1 MTTTKGPLTDSPTP
15 VLRRTLSTWGAI
27 SLSIAAMG
35 ASLAVNI
42 NPQGAGATVGRAV
55 PLTFILATVGVVL
68 VAYGFARVC
77 SRLSHAG
84 SVFGLTGVTI
94 GPRAGVV
101 AGWSLLGAY
110 FAFTITTSMTAGIFG
125 ASFLQAIGLW
135 HTTPTIA
142 PWLIALGSVAVCL
155 AMAISPVKRSMRT
168 LLWVEVLTASL
179 IVLIGIVV
187 FIRVASGH
195 APHHQPFTLNMF
207 TVPPGVGTST
217 LFLGIVF
224 GFLSFAGFEAAATLG
239 EEATD
244 PRRAIPRAIFGVALF
259 GGIFYTIGTAI
270 EMLGF
275 GTTTKGV
282 AAFASSS
289 SLFGTLGTEY
299 VTPAVGDIVT
309 LGTTIAAI
317 GCCLATLV
325 AAARLLFAMSRGGV
339 GDRRLSRVSEKS
351 GVPAVA
357 AAAISAAACAVIIL
371 ILVAGTSVA
380 FNLFAWSGTVGT
392 LVLLV
397 AYGIFT
403 AGAWYYLCV
412 RGPRHGQPANR
423 LDFII
428 PVLGLVVLGY
438 TLYRNVLPWPSTTA
452 GRVIAVLAM
461 VWVAAAIAVIIA
473 APRQAARIGDQLAHD
488 EGLVFSS
495 GKSAQTAAGIEMDDP
510 PARPAGPDASPD
522 RRRLVLP
529 RTQSHPPGKR
539 DPLARCHARAR
550 REYIPADRQAT

>member
-1 MTTTKGPLTDSPTP
+1 MTATRGPSTDTQAPA
-15 VLRRTLSTWGAI
+15 LRRTLTTWGAI

-55 PLTFILATVGVVL
+55 PLTFILATIGVVL

-77 SRLSHAG
+77 GRLSHAG

-101 AGWSLLGAY
+101 AGWALLGAY
-110 FAFTITTSMTAGIFG
+110 FSFTITTSMTAGIFG
-125 ASFLQAIGLW
+125 ANFLQAIGLW
-135 HTTPTIA
+135 NTTPTIA
-142 PWLIALGSVAVCL
+142 PWLIALASVAVCL
-155 AMAISPVKRSMRT
+155 VLAISPVKRSMRT

-179 IVLIGIVV
+179 IVIIGIVV
-187 FIRVASGH
+187 FVRVAAGH
-195 APHHQPFTLNMF
+195 APQHQPFTLNMF

-239 EEATD
+239 EEAAN

-259 GGIFYTIGTAI
+259 GVVFYTIGTAI

-289 SLFGTLGTEY
+289 SLFGTLGSEY

-339 GDRRLSRVSEKS
+339 GASRLSQVSAKS

-357 AAAISAAACAVIIL
+357 AAAIAVAAAAVILL
-371 ILVAGTSVA
+371 ILAVGTSVA

-423 LDFII
+423 LDFVV
-428 PVLGLVVLGY
+428 PVLGLLVLGY
-438 TLYRNVLPWPSTTA
+438 TLYRNVLPWPATTA
-452 GRVIAVLAM
+452 GRVIVILAAI
-461 VWVAAAIAVIIA
+461 WLAAAIAAIVT
-473 APRQAARIGDQLAHD
+473 APRWAARIGDQLSHD
-488 EGLVFSS
+488 EGLVFST
-495 GKSAQTAAGIEMDDP
+495 GKIAQTVAEIELDDP
-510 PARPAGPDASPD
+510 QSRPA
-522 RRRLVLP
+522 
-529 RTQSHPPGKR
+529 
-539 DPLARCHARAR
+539 
-550 REYIPADRQAT
+550 

>member
-1 MTTTKGPLTDSPTP
+1 
-15 VLRRTLSTWGAI
+15 
-27 SLSIAAMG
+27 MG

-55 PLTFILATVGVVL
+55 PLTFILATVGVLL

-77 SRLSHAG
+77 GRLSHAG

-94 GPRAGVV
+94 GPRAGVI

-125 ASFLQAIGLW
+125 ANFLQAIGLW
-135 HTTPTIA
+135 SKTPTIA

-155 AMAISPVKRSMRT
+155 VLAISPVKRSMRT
-168 LLWVEVLTASL
+168 LLWVEVLTATL

-187 FIRVASGH
+187 VVRVASGH
-195 APHHQPFTLNMF
+195 APSHQPFTLNMF

-239 EEATD
+239 EEAAD

-259 GGIFYTIGTAI
+259 GGVFYTIGTAV

-282 AAFASSS
+282 ADFAASS
-289 SLFGTLGTEY
+289 SLFGTLGQEY

-339 GDRRLSRVSEKS
+339 GDRRLSRLSEKS

-357 AAAISAAACAVIIL
+357 AAAIAVAAVATILIIL
-371 ILVAGTSVA
+371 AAGTSVA

-397 AYGIFT
+397 AYAIFT

-412 RGPRHGQPANR
+412 RGPRQGHRAAR
-423 LDFII
+423 LDFIV
-428 PVLGLVVLGY
+428 PVLGLIVLGY
-438 TLYRNVLPWPSTTA
+438 TLYRNVLPWPATTA
-452 GRVIAVLAM
+452 GRVIAIMAIIWVLVAIAAI
-461 VWVAAAIAVIIA
+461 VAA
-473 APRQAARIGDQLAHD
+473 PGRAARIGDRLAHD
-488 EGLVFSS
+488 EGLVLST
-495 GKSAQTAAGIEMDDP
+495 GKIAQTAAEIEMGGTAD
-510 PARPAGPDASPD
+510 AG
-522 RRRLVLP
+522 
-529 RTQSHPPGKR
+529 
-539 DPLARCHARAR
+539 
-550 REYIPADRQAT
+550 EYR

>member
-1 MTTTKGPLTDSPTP
+1 MTATRGPSTDSQAPA
-15 VLRRTLSTWGAI
+15 LRRTLTTWGAI

-55 PLTFILATVGVVL
+55 PLTFILATIGVVL

-77 SRLSHAG
+77 GRLSHAG

-101 AGWSLLGAY
+101 AGWALLGAY

-125 ASFLQAIGLW
+125 ANFLQAIGLW
-135 HTTPTIA
+135 STTPTIA
-142 PWLIALGSVAVCL
+142 PWLIALASVAVCL
-155 AMAISPVKRSMRT
+155 VLAISPVKRSMRT

-187 FIRVASGH
+187 FVRVASGH
-195 APHHQPFTLNMF
+195 APQHQPFTLNMF

-239 EEATD
+239 EEAAN

-259 GGIFYTIGTAI
+259 GGVFYTIGTAI

-282 AAFASSS
+282 AAFAGSS
-289 SLFGTLGTEY
+289 SLFGTLGSEY

-339 GDRRLSRVSEKS
+339 GDRRLSRVSAKS

-357 AAAISAAACAVIIL
+357 AAAIAVAAAAVILL
-371 ILVAGTSVA
+371 ILAVGTSVA

-423 LDFII
+423 LDFVV
-428 PVLGLVVLGY
+428 PVLGLLVLGY
-438 TLYRNVLPWPSTTA
+438 TLYRNVLPWPSTTS
-452 GRVIAVLAM
+452 GRVIAILALI
-461 VWVAAAIAVIIA
+461 WVAAAVATILA
-473 APRQAARIGDQLAHD
+473 APRWAGRIGDRLSHD
-488 EGLVFSS
+488 EGLVFST
-495 GKSAQTAAGIEMDDP
+495 GKIAQTVAEIEMDDP
-510 PARPAGPDASPD
+510 HSRPA
-522 RRRLVLP
+522 
-529 RTQSHPPGKR
+529 
-539 DPLARCHARAR
+539 
-550 REYIPADRQAT
+550 

>member
-1 MTTTKGPLTDSPTP
+1 
-15 VLRRTLSTWGAI
+15 
-27 SLSIAAMG
+27 
-35 ASLAVNI
+35 
-42 NPQGAGATVGRAV
+42 
-55 PLTFILATVGVVL
+55 
-68 VAYGFARVC
+68 
-77 SRLSHAG
+77 
-84 SVFGLTGVTI
+84 
-94 GPRAGVV
+94 
-101 AGWSLLGAY
+101 
-110 FAFTITTSMTAGIFG
+110 
-125 ASFLQAIGLW
+125 
-135 HTTPTIA
+135 
-142 PWLIALGSVAVCL
+142 
-155 AMAISPVKRSMRT
+155 
-168 LLWVEVLTASL
+168 
-179 IVLIGIVV
+179 
-187 FIRVASGH
+187 
-195 APHHQPFTLNMF
+195 MF

-239 EEATD
+239 EEAAN

-259 GGIFYTIGTAI
+259 GGVFYTIGTAI

-289 SLFGTLGTEY
+289 SLFGTLGSEY

-339 GDRRLSRVSEKS
+339 GDRRLSRVSAKS

-357 AAAISAAACAVIIL
+357 AAAIAVAAAAVILL
-371 ILVAGTSVA
+371 ILAVGTSVA

-423 LDFII
+423 LDFVV
-428 PVLGLVVLGY
+428 PVLGLLVLGY
-438 TLYRNVLPWPSTTA
+438 TLYRNVLPWPSTTS
-452 GRVIAVLAM
+452 GRVIAILAAHLGGRRHRRPSSPRPGGPGESVTGYPTM
-461 VWVAAAIAVIIA
+461 KAWSS
-473 APRQAARIGDQLAHD
+473 APGRSRRRWP
-488 EGLVFSS
+488 
-495 GKSAQTAAGIEMDDP
+495 KSRWTTP
-510 PARPAGPDASPD
+510 LPAGLS
-522 RRRLVLP
+522 
-529 RTQSHPPGKR
+529 
-539 DPLARCHARAR
+539 RCRYESTTHG
-550 REYIPADRQAT
+550 PTTG

>member
-1 MTTTKGPLTDSPTP
+1 MTATKGPATGSPAP
-15 VLRRTLSTWGAI
+15 VLRRTLTTWGAI

-55 PLTFILATVGVVL
+55 PLTFILATIGVVL

-77 SRLSHAG
+77 GRLSHAG

-125 ASFLQAIGLW
+125 ANFLQAIGLW
-135 HTTPTIA
+135 QTTPTIA
-142 PWLIALGSVAVCL
+142 PWLIALFSVAVCL
-155 AMAISPVKRSMRT
+155 VMAISPVKRSMRT

-179 IVLIGIVV
+179 IVLIGVVV
-187 FIRVASGH
+187 FIRVAAGH
-195 APHHQPFTLNMF
+195 APQHQPFTLNMF

-239 EEATD
+239 EEAAD

-259 GGIFYTIGTAI
+259 GGVFYTIGTAI

-289 SLFGTLGTEY
+289 SLFGTLGAEY

-325 AAARLLFAMSRGGV
+325 AAARLLFAMSPARRRVRVARHQRRRPAAGHGTGPGRVRAALPDRADRGL
-339 GDRRLSRVSEKS
+339 DRGHRHRRPARLR
-351 GVPAVA
+351 
-357 AAAISAAACAVIIL
+357 
-371 ILVAGTSVA
+371 
-380 FNLFAWSGTVGT
+380 
-392 LVLLV
+392 
-397 AYGIFT
+397 
-403 AGAWYYLCV
+403 
-412 RGPRHGQPANR
+412 
-423 LDFII
+423 
-428 PVLGLVVLGY
+428 PVLRPG
-438 TLYRNVLPWPSTTA
+438 
-452 GRVIAVLAM
+452 AV
-461 VWVAAAIAVIIA
+461 
-473 APRQAARIGDQLAHD
+473 PG
-488 EGLVFSS
+488 G
-495 GKSAQTAAGIEMDDP
+495 
-510 PARPAGPDASPD
+510 
-522 RRRLVLP
+522 LVLP
-529 RTQSHPPGKR
+529 GVWR
-539 DPLARCHARAR
+539 LARLLPGAGRAVDRLSQPAGRSGAGRPGACPGTGPGTGR
-550 REYIPADRQAT
+550 RGHRAHL

>member
-1 MTTTKGPLTDSPTP
+1 MTTTKGISTDSATP

-55 PLTFILATVGVVL
+55 PLTFILATIGVVL

-77 SRLSHAG
+77 GRLSHAG

-101 AGWSLLGAY
+101 AGWALLGAY

-125 ASFLQAIGLW
+125 ANFLQAIGLW
-135 HTTPTIA
+135 NTTPTIA
-142 PWLIALGSVAVCL
+142 PWLIALASVAVCL
-155 AMAISPVKRSMRT
+155 VLAISPVKRSMRT

-179 IVLIGIVV
+179 IVIIGVVV
-187 FIRVASGH
+187 FARVASGH
-195 APHHQPFTLNMF
+195 APAHQPFTLNMF

-239 EEATD
+239 EEAAD

-259 GGIFYTIGTAI
+259 GGVFYTIGTAI

-289 SLFGTLGTEY
+289 SLFGTLGAEY

-339 GDRRLSRVSEKS
+339 GDRRLSRVSGKS

-357 AAAISAAACAVIIL
+357 ATAIAVAAVVVIL
-371 ILVAGTSVA
+371 LVGTTVA
-380 FNLFAWSGTVGT
+380 FSLFAWSGTVGT

-412 RGPRHGQPANR
+412 RGPRHGHAANR
-423 LDFII
+423 PDFVV
-428 PVLGLVVLGY
+428 PVLGLIVLGY
-438 TLYRNVLPWPSTTA
+438 TLYRNVLPWPSSTS
-452 GRVIAVLAM
+452 GQVIAVLAL
-461 VWVAAAIAVIIA
+461 VWVAAAIAVIVA
-473 APRQAARIGDQLAHD
+473 APRWAARIGDRLSHD
-488 EGLVFSS
+488 EGLVFST
-495 GKSAQTAAGIEMDDP
+495 GKIAQTVAEIEMDDP
-510 PARPAGPDASPD
+510 HSRPA
-522 RRRLVLP
+522 
-529 RTQSHPPGKR
+529 
-539 DPLARCHARAR
+539 
-550 REYIPADRQAT
+550 

>member
-1 MTTTKGPLTDSPTP
+1 MTATKGPATGSPAP
-15 VLRRTLSTWGAI
+15 ALRRTLTTWGAI

-55 PLTFILATVGVVL
+55 PLTFILATIGVVL

-77 SRLSHAG
+77 GRLSHAG

-135 HTTPTIA
+135 QTTPTIA
-142 PWLIALGSVAVCL
+142 PWLIALFSVAVCL
-155 AMAISPVKRSMRT
+155 VMAISPVKRSMRT
-168 LLWVEVLTASL
+168 LLWVEVLTATL
-179 IVLIGIVV
+179 IVLIGVVV
-187 FIRVASGH
+187 FARVASGH
-195 APHHQPFTLNMF
+195 APQHQPFTLNMF

-239 EEATD
+239 EEAAD

-259 GGIFYTIGTAI
+259 GGVFYTIGTAI

-289 SLFGTLGTEY
+289 SLFGTLGAG
-299 VTPAVGDIVT
+299 VRHPGGRRHRDAGHHHRGHRLLPGHPGRGGPAAVRDEPRRGRRPPAQPGVGEVRRARGGRRRPSRWPPSRSSCSSWPWAPRSRST
-309 LGTTIAAI
+309 CSPGPARWAPWCCWSPTASSPPARGTTCAS
-317 GCCLATLV
+317 
-325 AAARLLFAMSRGGV
+325 AARA
-339 GDRRLSRVSEKS
+339 
-351 GVPAVA
+351 
-357 AAAISAAACAVIIL
+357 
-371 ILVAGTSVA
+371 
-380 FNLFAWSGTVGT
+380 
-392 LVLLV
+392 
-397 AYGIFT
+397 T
-403 AGAWYYLCV
+403 A
-412 RGPRHGQPANR
+412 RPANR
-423 LDFII
+423 LDFVV
-428 PVLGLVVLGY
+428 PVLGLLVLGY

-452 GRVIAVLAM
+452 GRVIAILALI
-461 VWVAAAIAVIIA
+461 WVAAAIAAIVGRA
-473 APRQAARIGDQLAHD
+473 AVGR
-488 EGLVFSS
+488 
-495 GKSAQTAAGIEMDDP
+495 
-510 PARPAGPDASPD
+510 
-522 RRRLVLP
+522 
-529 RTQSHPPGKR
+529 
-539 DPLARCHARAR
+539 
-550 REYIPADRQAT
+550 ADR

>member
-1 MTTTKGPLTDSPTP
+1 MTATRGPSTGAPAP
-15 VLRRTLSTWGAI
+15 VLRRTLTTWGAV
-27 SLSIAAMG
+27 SLSVAAMG

-55 PLTFILATVGVVL
+55 PLTFILATVGVLL

-77 SRLSHAG
+77 GRLSHAG

-94 GPRAGVV
+94 GPRAGVI

-125 ASFLQAIGLW
+125 ANFLQAIGLW
-135 HTTPTIA
+135 SKTPTIA

-155 AMAISPVKRSMRT
+155 VLAISPVKRSMRT
-168 LLWVEVLTASL
+168 LLWVEVLTATL

-187 FIRVASGH
+187 VVRVASGH
-195 APHHQPFTLNMF
+195 APGHQPFTLNMF
-207 TVPPGVGTST
+207 TVPPGVGAST

-239 EEATD
+239 EEAAD

-259 GGIFYTIGTAI
+259 GGVFYTIGTAV

-275 GTTTKGV
+275 GTTGKGV
-282 AAFASSS
+282 ADFAASS
-289 SLFGTLGTEY
+289 SLFGTLGQEY

-357 AAAISAAACAVIIL
+357 AATILIIL
-371 ILVAGTSVA
+371 AAGTSVA

-397 AYGIFT
+397 AYAIFT

-412 RGPRHGQPANR
+412 RGPRHGHRAAR
-423 LDFII
+423 LDFIV
-428 PVLGLVVLGY
+428 PVLGLIVLGY
-438 TLYRNVLPWPSTTA
+438 TLYRNVLPWPATTA
-452 GRVIAVLAM
+452 GRVIAIMAIIWVL
-461 VWVAAAIAVIIA
+461 VAIAAIVAL
-473 APRQAARIGDQLAHD
+473 PRQAARIGDRLAGD
-488 EGLVFSS
+488 EGLVLST
-495 GKSAQTAAGIEMDDP
+495 GKIAQTAAEIEMGGTAD
-510 PARPAGPDASPD
+510 AG
-522 RRRLVLP
+522 
-529 RTQSHPPGKR
+529 
-539 DPLARCHARAR
+539 
-550 REYIPADRQAT
+550 EYR

>member
-1 MTTTKGPLTDSPTP
+1 MTTTKGISTDSATP

-77 SRLSHAG
+77 GRLSHAG

-101 AGWSLLGAY
+101 AGWSLFGAY
-110 FAFTITTSMTAGIFG
+110 FAFIITTSMTAGIFG
-125 ASFLQAIGLW
+125 ANFLQAIGLW
-135 HTTPTIA
+135 HTTPSIA
-142 PWLIALGSVAVCL
+142 PWVIALASVAACL

-168 LLWVEVLTASL
+168 LLWVEVVTASL
-179 IVLIGIVV
+179 IVLIGTVV

-207 TVPPGVGTST
+207 TVPHGVGTST

-282 AAFASSS
+282 AAFAGSS
-289 SLFGTLGTEY
+289 SLFGSLGAEY

-339 GDRRLSRVSEKS
+339 GDRRLSRVSGKS

-357 AAAISAAACAVIIL
+357 AGAIAVVACAVIIL
-371 ILVAGTSVA
+371 ILVAGTSKA

-403 AGAWYYLCV
+403 AGAWYFLCV

-438 TLYRNVLPWPSTTA
+438 TLYRNVLPWPSSTS
-452 GRVIAVLAM
+452 GQVIAVLAM
-461 VWVAAAIAVIIA
+461 VWVAAAIAAIVA
-473 APRQAARIGDQLAHD
+473 APRWAARIGDRLAND

-495 GKSAQTAAGIEMDDP
+495 GKIAQTAAEIELDDP
-510 PARPAGPDASPD
+510 PARPA
-522 RRRLVLP
+522 
-529 RTQSHPPGKR
+529 
-539 DPLARCHARAR
+539 
-550 REYIPADRQAT
+550 

>member
-1 MTTTKGPLTDSPTP
+1 MTTTKGPSTDSPTP
-15 VLRRTLSTWGAI
+15 VLRRSLSTWGAI

-55 PLTFILATVGVVL
+55 PLTFILATIGVVL

-101 AGWSLLGAY
+101 AGWSLFGAY
-110 FAFTITTSMTAGIFG
+110 FAFIITTSMTAGIFG

-155 AMAISPVKRSMRT
+155 VMAISPVKRSMRT

-179 IVLIGIVV
+179 IVLIGVVV
-187 FIRVASGH
+187 FIRVATGH
-195 APHHQPFTLNMF
+195 APQHQPFTLNMF
-207 TVPPGVGTST
+207 TVPPGIGIST

-239 EEATD
+239 EEATN

-275 GTTTKGV
+275 GTTAKGV
-282 AAFASSS
+282 AAFAASS

-325 AAARLLFAMSRGGV
+325 AASRLLFAMSRGGV
-339 GDRRLSRVSEKS
+339 GDGRLSRVSEKS
-351 GVPAVA
+351 RVPAFA
-357 AAAISAAACAVIIL
+357 AVSISATACAVIIL
-371 ILVAGTSVA
+371 ILVAVTSVA

-403 AGAWYYLCV
+403 AGAWYYLCI
-412 RGPRHGQPANR
+412 RGPRHGLPAAR
-423 LDFII
+423 LDFIV
-428 PVLGLVVLGY
+428 PLLGLVVLGY
-438 TLYRNVLPWPSTTA
+438 TLYRNVLPWPSSTS
-452 GRVIAVLAM
+452 GRVIAILAL
-461 VWVAAAIAVIIA
+461 VWVAVAIIVVIA
-473 APRQAARIGDQLAHD
+473 APRWAARIGDRLAHD
-488 EGLVFSS
+488 EGLVYSS
-495 GKSAQTAAGIEMDDP
+495 GKIAQTVAEIEMDDP
-510 PARPAGPDASPD
+510 QSRPA
-522 RRRLVLP
+522 
-529 RTQSHPPGKR
+529 
-539 DPLARCHARAR
+539 
-550 REYIPADRQAT
+550 

>member
-1 MTTTKGPLTDSPTP
+1 
-15 VLRRTLSTWGAI
+15 
-27 SLSIAAMG
+27 
-35 ASLAVNI
+35 
-42 NPQGAGATVGRAV
+42 
-55 PLTFILATVGVVL
+55 
-68 VAYGFARVC
+68 
-77 SRLSHAG
+77 
-84 SVFGLTGVTI
+84 VTI

-101 AGWSLLGAY
+101 AGWALLGAY

-125 ASFLQAIGLW
+125 ANFLQAIGLW
-135 HTTPTIA
+135 STTPTIA
-142 PWLIALGSVAVCL
+142 PWLIALASVAVCL
-155 AMAISPVKRSMRT
+155 VLAISPVKRSMRT

-187 FIRVASGH
+187 FVRVASGH
-195 APHHQPFTLNMF
+195 APQHQPFTLNMF

-239 EEATD
+239 EEAAN

-259 GGIFYTIGTAI
+259 GGVFYTIGTAI

-282 AAFASSS
+282 AAFAGSS
-289 SLFGTLGTEY
+289 SLFGTLGSEY

-339 GDRRLSRVSEKS
+339 GDRRLSRVSAKS

-357 AAAISAAACAVIIL
+357 AAAIAVAAAAVILL
-371 ILVAGTSVA
+371 ILAVGTSVA

-423 LDFII
+423 LDFVV
-428 PVLGLVVLGY
+428 PVLGLLVLGY
-438 TLYRNVLPWPSTTA
+438 TLYRNVLPWPSTTS
-452 GRVIAVLAM
+452 GRVIAILALI
-461 VWVAAAIAVIIA
+461 WVAAAVATILA
-473 APRQAARIGDQLAHD
+473 APRWAGRIGDRLSHD
-488 EGLVFSS
+488 EGLVFST
-495 GKSAQTAAGIEMDDP
+495 GKIAQTVAEIEMDDP
-510 PARPAGPDASPD
+510 HSRPA
-522 RRRLVLP
+522 
-529 RTQSHPPGKR
+529 
-539 DPLARCHARAR
+539 
-550 REYIPADRQAT
+550 

>member
-1 MTTTKGPLTDSPTP
+1 LILTWEGDDMTATRDPVTGSNTP
-15 VLRRTLSTWGAI
+15 VLRRTLTTWGAI

-55 PLTFILATVGVVL
+55 PLTFILATIGVVL
-68 VAYGFARVC
+68 VAYGFARIC
-77 SRLSHAG
+77 GRLSHAG

-125 ASFLQAIGLW
+125 ANFLQAIGLW

-142 PWLIALGSVAVCL
+142 PWIIAILSVAVCL
-155 AMAISPVKRSMRT
+155 VMALSPVRTSMRT

-179 IVLIGIVV
+179 IAVIGIVV
-187 FIRVASGH
+187 IIRVASGH
-195 APHHQPFTLNMF
+195 APGHQPFTLNMF
-207 TVPPGVGTST
+207 TVPPGIGTST

-239 EEATD
+239 EEAAD
-244 PRRAIPRAIFGVALF
+244 PRRAIPRAIFGVAIF
-259 GGIFYTIGTAI
+259 GGIFYTIGTAV

-282 AAFASSS
+282 AAFAGTS
-289 SLFGTLGTEY
+289 SLFGTLGSEY

-325 AAARLLFAMSRGGV
+325 AAARLVFAMSRGGV
-339 GDRRLSRVSEKS
+339 GDRRLSQVSGKS

-357 AAAISAAACAVIIL
+357 ATAISVTAVVVILL
-371 ILVAGTSVA
+371 ILAVSNHVA

-397 AYGIFT
+397 AYAIFT

-412 RGPRHGQPANR
+412 KGPRHGEPANR

-428 PVLGLVVLGY
+428 PVLGLIVLGY
-438 TLYRNVLPWPSTTA
+438 TLYRNVLPWPATTA
-452 GRVIAVLAM
+452 GQVIVILAV
-461 VWVAAAIAVIIA
+461 VWVVVAIVGVVA
-473 APRQAARIGDQLAHD
+473 APRQAAKIGSRLSQD
-488 EGLVFSS
+488 EGLAI
-495 GKSAQTAAGIEMDDP
+495 GKIAQTAVELEEA
-510 PARPAGPDASPD
+510 
-522 RRRLVLP
+522 
-529 RTQSHPPGKR
+529 
-539 DPLARCHARAR
+539 
-550 REYIPADRQAT
+550 

>member
-1 MTTTKGPLTDSPTP
+1 MGGAKQMTATKGPETATP
-15 VLRRTLSTWGAI
+15 ALRRTLTTWGAI

-55 PLTFILATVGVVL
+55 PLTFILATIGVVL

-77 SRLSHAG
+77 GRLSHAG

-125 ASFLQAIGLW
+125 ANFLQAIGLYQ
-135 HTTPTIA
+135 TTPTIA
-142 PWLIALGSVAVCL
+142 PWLIALFSVAICL
-155 AMAISPVKRSMRT
+155 VMALSPVKRSMRT

-239 EEATD
+239 EEAAN

-259 GGIFYTIGTAI
+259 GGVFYTIGTAI

-289 SLFGTLGTEY
+289 SLFGTLGGEY

-357 AAAISAAACAVIIL
+357 ATTIAVAAVVVILL
-371 ILVAGTSVA
+371 ILVVGTSVA

-397 AYGIFT
+397 AYGLFT

-412 RGPRHGQPANR
+412 RGPRHGQAANR

-428 PVLGLVVLGY
+428 PVLGLIVLGY
-438 TLYRNVLPWPSTTA
+438 TLYRNVLPWPATTA
-452 GRVIAVLAM
+452 GRVIVILAAI
-461 VWVAAAIAVIIA
+461 WLAAAIAAIVT
-473 APRQAARIGDQLAHD
+473 APRWAARIGDRLSHD
-488 EGLVFSS
+488 EGLVMGT
-495 GKSAQTAAGIEMDDP
+495 GKIAQTAAEIEADP
-510 PARPAGPDASPD
+510 QSRPA
-522 RRRLVLP
+522 
-529 RTQSHPPGKR
+529 
-539 DPLARCHARAR
+539 
-550 REYIPADRQAT
+550 